1 MVNKDYTGKEILLNE
16 LSKALNREITEQD
29 LIEAIIILKNN
40 IITQFNDEKTRLN
53 RMREINIFNYIYDL
67 EEGTRKRTHKEIK
80 NLFSVSNDA
89 IDIIDK
95 NIFLSIVRIL
105 ESKDKTIKK
114 TNRIKKHIR

>member
-16 LSKALNREITEQD
+16 LSKALNREITEEE

-40 IITQFNDEKTRLN
+40 IITQFNDEKTILN
-53 RMREINIFNYIYDL
+53 RIKKINIFNYIYDL
-67 EEGTRKRTHKEIK
+67 EEGTRKRKLKEIK
-80 NLFSVSNDA
+80 NLFSLSNDA

>member
-16 LSKALNREITEQD
+16 LSKALNREITEEE

-40 IITQFNDEKTRLN
+40 IITQFDDEKIILN

-67 EEGTRKRTHKEIK
+67 EEGTRKRTLKEIK

-114 TNRIKKHIR
+114 PNRIKKHIR

>member
-16 LSKALNREITEQD
+16 LSKALNREITEEE

-53 RMREINIFNYIYDL
+53 RIREINIFNYIYDL
-67 EEGTRKRTHKEIK
+67 EEGTRKRTLKEIK

>member
-16 LSKALNREITEQD
+16 LSKALNREITEEE

-53 RMREINIFNYIYDL
+53 RIREINIFNYIYDL
-67 EEGTRKRTHKEIK
+67 EEGTRKRTLKEIK
-80 NLFSVSNDA
+80 NLFSVSNYA